1 MKYFPRLACILY
13 IEVFAIIFY
22 PTPSTENNRY
32 YLLHWSKLLRMWTVM
47 TFPSFRWAQFF
58 HSCICSY
65 FLLSFEISLLA
76 SYFFLILP
84 RDILCSLSRNRN
96 QSRAFITTPL
106 QPSISSLEIFKNK
119 RCKAEWRAKVI
130 RNKILHSFPS
140 QTIQGTL
147 LSSWGEKS
155 FWLSLNLF
163 FPAFLFFH
171 HCCETFTPV
180 SGLLSNK
187 KDLQQYKALLNGQM
201 KPVFWKNKIRDS
213 HVTQVS
219 L

>member
-1 MKYFPRLACILY
+1 
-13 IEVFAIIFY
+13 
-22 PTPSTENNRY
+22 
-32 YLLHWSKLLRMWTVM
+32 M

-58 HSCICSY
+58 YSCICSY

-76 SYFFLILP
+76 SHFFLILP
-84 RDILCSLSRNRN
+84 WDILCSLSRNRS

-119 RCKAEWRAKVI
+119 RCKAEWRAKII

-201 KPVFWKNKIRDS
+201 KPVNKSILEKQNQRQPCDTGLFVDTSGNVRDS
-213 HVTQVS
+213 GYFLNALNGGVTNTPLNTRNSQGRKDV
-219 L
+219 